1 LPPVTC
7 PATPALGNSSTNGCI
22 GQQGPGITIFAG
34 PREDPFF
41 FDLIGFNRFLADF
54 NSQTTTPATPHFNLF
69 TGVDSFLGKNVN
81 AIVIKFP
88 ISLVAGSSTKFAA
101 WGVTYLGDLPPADDN
116 DDEDFELH
124 FAEYFKRHPEGLRQ
138 IDRMGNPGVNTVL
151 ITPPLKD
158 AFNFGVPEDDARD
171 FAPTIVASLKKFGVA
186 ADPSAASLVQVIATA
201 GIPDT
206 LKFDLTLP
214 DGFLQ
219 VPPNGRQLGDRTTDF
234 LITLFFDVFNQPVGS
249 LGPKAPCAIAG
260 SSFSDCTAPK
270 TYLATFPY
278 LGPPLQQTP

>member
-1 LPPVTC
+1 MTC

-22 GQQGPGITIFAG
+22 GEPGPGITIFAG

-41 FDLIGFNRFLADF
+41 FDLIGFNRFLPDV
-54 NSQTTTPATPHFNLF
+54 NRQTAPAKPNFNLF
-69 TGVDSFLGKNVN
+69 TGEDSFLGKNVN

-88 ISLVAGSSTKFAA
+88 ISLVAGNATKFAA
-101 WGVTYLGDLPPADDN
+101 WAVTYLGDLPPADDN
-116 DDEDFELH
+116 DDEDFERH
-124 FAEYFKRHPEGLRQ
+124 FAEHFKRYPEGLRQ
-138 IDRMGNPGVNTVL
+138 IDRMGNPGVNTTL

-171 FAPTIVASLKKFGVA
+171 FGPTIVASLTQYGVA
-186 ADPSAASLVQVIATA
+186 ADPTAASVVQALATA
-201 GIPDT
+201 AIPDT
-206 LKFDLTLP
+206 LKFDVTLA
-214 DGFLQ
+214 DGYMQ

-234 LITLFFDVFNQPVGS
+234 LLTLFCNVFKQPVGS

-260 SSFSDCTAPK
+260 TSFSDCTAPK